1 METDFR
7 RISARESQVLELL
20 SRGCSDKDIVRV
32 LALSKRTVRT
42 YIERLFE
49 KTGQHS
55 RAGLVAA
62 WLRDLHGQTAA
73 PVSDSPASPPAGVR

>member
-1 METDFR
+1 MERHCT
-7 RISARESQVLELL
+7 RISTRESQVLELL
-20 SRGCSDKDIVRV
+20 SRGYSDKDIVRV
-32 LALSKRTVRT
+32 LALSKRTIRT

-62 WLRDLHGQTAA
+62 WLRDMNGQPAGSI
-73 PVSDSPASPPAGVR
+73 PDSPASPPR